1 MQSDPSPQVAML
13 AAREARDA
21 FFYSHIVGLGSQRH
35 VRSMPPN
42 TWQDDSALIVLMA
55 KELFAT
61 ASMLKQSTSALTQ
74 VYHCFS
80 LAFWLARWLL
90 HHCFLRIRVIWKNR
104 KKLCLVR

>member
-1 MQSDPSPQVAML
+1 ML

-35 VRSMPPN
+35 VRSMPPH
-42 TWQDDSALIVLMA
+42 TWQDDSSIIVLMA
-55 KELFAT
+55 KELVAT

-80 LAFWLARWLL
+80 LSFWLAHWLL
-90 HHCFLRIRVIWKNR
+90 HHCFLQIRVIWKNR